1 LGKLYFSDLTHLLV
15 LMLVRLSL
23 GVQLKSTSFH
33 WATNALSWAE
43 LKTSQS
49 SSKTQSPFLTLDP
62 SLFETIWSQTTECP
76 ACSSKIRQQG
86 RTTAARFSSWVK
98 WWHML
103 AEISVSKFWIEIL
116 MEIFQILYLSL
127 YCIEKYYKF
136 DENWFNNL
144 KLHTCVVK

>member
-1 LGKLYFSDLTHLLV
+1 MKIYFLRKILGKLYFSDLTHLLV
-15 LMLVRLSL
+15 PMLVRLSL
-23 GVQLKSTSFH
+23 GVQLKLTNFH

-43 LKTSQS
+43 QKTSQS

-62 SLFETIWSQTTECP
+62 SLFETIWSQTTACP

-127 YCIEKYYKF
+127 YCIEKYYKI
-136 DENWFNNL
+136 WW
-144 KLHTCVVK
+144 KLI